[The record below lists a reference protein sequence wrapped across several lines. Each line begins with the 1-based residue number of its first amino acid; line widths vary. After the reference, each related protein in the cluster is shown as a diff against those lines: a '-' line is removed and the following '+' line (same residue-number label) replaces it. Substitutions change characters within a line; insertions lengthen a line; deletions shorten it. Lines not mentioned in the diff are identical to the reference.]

1 MFRSKL
7 SYAAT
12 FGLSLGWLLKR
23 LFKKICAHKKSN
35 YNFNNRQKLISS
47 RKNPKIFWQLLKQNT
62 NKSKNIENTCNLQI
76 WKNHFENLLYKE
88 NQLPLEYS
96 NFAGREDNNE
106 NILNEIITLD
116 EIHKSI
122 RKLKLGK
129 AQGTDGIG
137 AEFYRYTCYEIAPI
151 LCTLFNNIYST
162 GNLPDMWRD
171 SIVIPVY
178 KSGLRD
184 EPANY
189 RGISLINVMYK
200 IFSNIL
206 YDRLRKWAELNNKI
220 DEAQSGFR
228 AGYSTTDNI
237 FILQSLVQ
245 KYLSKQGGRFYVLY
259 VDFKKAFDSVVHQN
273 LFNCLKNIGVSS
285 KMLKILL
292 SIYSN
297 MRSFVRVNQTF
308 TESFPCNI
316 GTKQGD
322 VTSTILFTLYINELL
337 TFLRNKN
344 HRGIFVTEDIEDV
357 ICILFADDIANCA
370 DTAINLQLQLNSIS
384 EFCSQTGLAVNQS
397 KTEIIVFRNSGPLR
411 NYEHW
416 TYNGEAVNVVTIY
429 KYLGLIFTPT
439 LSWGKAKQKLVA
451 QANKSIFAIKSYQKK
466 FGHFTLS
473 DHFKLFDSMVKPIL
487 LYGGDIWGFEYTS
500 EIEKVQIRFCK
511 DFLGVGPS
519 TNDSVALGECG
530 RLPLC
535 VDYFLKCIKYWLKL
549 LYMPQYRLPRNC
561 YKMLKGLD
569 DTGRNNWASAIKHLL
584 YLHGF
589 GNVWLAQEVG
599 NIEVFLSIF
608 KQRVIDCRKQNWE
621 EAINSSSRCSTY
633 KCFKTMLNPERYL
646 SLNISYSLR
655 RNLAKF
661 RCSNHKFK
669 IEVGRHLG
677 IERERRICSFCY
689 NNQNL
694 SYVEDEYHAF
704 FQCFQYNSERKRYLY
719 NWYKGRGTL
728 DNFYRLMKTTEE
740 STIRKIA
747 IFVSAIM
754 KVKESQI

>member
-1 MFRSKL
+1 MHYANTNVNHSVNTLIELYQSSSKKMLVKPQRKDLNTTTDQPWWDIDCDRAKYRKYAALRRFRSTNQHTD
-7 SYAAT
+7 YTAYIET
-12 FGLSLGWLLKR
+12 KR

-88 NQLPLEYS
+88 NQPPLEYS

-273 LFNCLKNIGVSS
+273 LFNCLK
-285 KMLKILL
+285 
-292 SIYSN
+292 
-297 MRSFVRVNQTF
+297 
-308 TESFPCNI
+308 
-316 GTKQGD
+316 
-322 VTSTILFTLYINELL
+322 
-337 TFLRNKN
+337 
-344 HRGIFVTEDIEDV
+344 
-357 ICILFADDIANCA
+357 
-370 DTAINLQLQLNSIS
+370 
-384 EFCSQTGLAVNQS
+384 
-397 KTEIIVFRNSGPLR
+397 
-411 NYEHW
+411 
-416 TYNGEAVNVVTIY
+416 
-429 KYLGLIFTPT
+429 
-439 LSWGKAKQKLVA
+439 
-451 QANKSIFAIKSYQKK
+451 
-466 FGHFTLS
+466 
-473 DHFKLFDSMVKPIL
+473 
-487 LYGGDIWGFEYTS
+487 
-500 EIEKVQIRFCK
+500 
-511 DFLGVGPS
+511 
-519 TNDSVALGECG
+519 
-530 RLPLC
+530 
-535 VDYFLKCIKYWLKL
+535 KYW
-549 LYMPQYRLPRNC
+549 C
-561 YKMLKGLD
+561 
-569 DTGRNNWASAIKHLL
+569 
-584 YLHGF
+584 
-589 GNVWLAQEVG
+589 
-599 NIEVFLSIF
+599 
-608 KQRVIDCRKQNWE
+608 
-621 EAINSSSRCSTY
+621 
-633 KCFKTMLNPERYL
+633 
-646 SLNISYSLR
+646 
-655 RNLAKF
+655 
-661 RCSNHKFK
+661 
-669 IEVGRHLG
+669 
-677 IERERRICSFCY
+677 
-689 NNQNL
+689 
-694 SYVEDEYHAF
+694 
-704 FQCFQYNSERKRYLY
+704 
-719 NWYKGRGTL
+719 
-728 DNFYRLMKTTEE
+728 
-740 STIRKIA
+740 
-747 IFVSAIM
+747 
-754 KVKESQI
+754 